1 MQKGLQV
8 AIEVPMGVI
17 RTANRAWPTLTEMAK
32 VGNISTKSDL
42 QVILSSFVCY
52 SIVHLHRLPSYT
64 LICHH
69 LPSFTIR
76 DHYFLFSLSETPS
89 EIAAECKVR

>member
-52 SIVHLHRLPSYT
+52 SIVHLASFAFIYS
-64 LICHH
+64 H
-69 LPSFTIR
+69 LPSFTIV
-76 DHYFLFSLSETPS
+76 YYS
-89 EIAAECKVR
+89 